1 MTNGRLT
8 DTPTTDEL
16 AKELAAAEGTDSPET
31 APDPA
36 PAEPEAPAAQADP
49 PATDPEPDPPGG
61 DTEAERTIAP
71 PLNTAQADKKAADT
85 TRREATIA
93 DSPAADTTVQDEED
107 KRKAGIYEKL
117 EAVQA
122 ELVEALAAVDDC
134 RDKASELM
142 AELYPH
148 SAESDKLV
156 DAVRGHIKAQKK
168 IRASRATNPARIAEI
183 LKAAGRSPIDN
194 AFHVQ
199 RARGMG
205 RPVRSQ
211 VKPAAD
217 KSGGGSDA
225 NAGSE

>member
-1 MTNGRLT
+1 MTNGT
-8 DTPTTDEL
+8 DQPTPDEL
-16 AKELAAAEGTDSPET
+16 ASELEELETAAGNADTGSTEPET
-31 APDPA
+31 APASEPAPEAPADPA
-36 PAEPEAPAAQADP
+36 PAQ
-49 PATDPEPDPPGG
+49 
-61 DTEAERTIAP
+61 TIAP

-85 TRREATIA
+85 TRRKETIA
-93 DSPAADTTVQDEED
+93 ASPTPDTSVEDAED

-117 EAVQA
+117 ETVQG

-134 RDKASELM
+134 KARARELM

-148 SAESDKLV
+148 AQESDKLV
-156 DAVRGHIKAQKK
+156 DAVRGHIKAQKR

-205 RPVRSQ
+205 RPTRSQ
-211 VKPAAD
+211 AKPAAD
-217 KSGGGSDA
+217 DSGGGSDA

>member
-1 MTNGRLT
+1 MTNGT
-8 DTPTTDEL
+8 NDTPTTDEL
-16 AKELAAAEGTDSPET
+16 AKELAATEGTDSPET

-36 PAEPEAPAAQADP
+36 PVEPEAPAAQADP
-49 PATDPEPDPPGG
+49 PAPDPEPDPPAG
-61 DTEAERTIAP
+61 DTEKTIAP

-85 TRREATIA
+85 TRRKETIA
-93 DSPAADTTVQDEED
+93 ASPTPDTSVEDAED

-117 EAVQA
+117 ETVQG

-134 RDKASELM
+134 RDRASELM

-205 RPVRSQ
+205 RPTRSQ
-211 VKPAAD
+211 AKPAAD
-217 KSGGGSDA
+217 NSGGGSDA